1 MPNSHAVEQSP
12 DLVSEEQQP
21 GTPGSAGTD
30 AESGDAR
37 AELAAMEDRYKR
49 ALADLDNYRKR
60 SARDVERRV
69 AEAKELVLRDWLEA
83 VDSVERALRMAPEG
97 PLFDGLRAV
106 LNQME
111 GILARQGVER
121 IGALG
126 ERFDPQ
132 RHEAIAVRPANDLPD
147 RTVVEVVRSGF
158 ARNGNVLRPAEV
170 IVADAREHDR

>member
-1 MPNSHAVEQSP
+1 M
-12 DLVSEEQQP
+12 
-21 GTPGSAGTD
+21 
-30 AESGDAR
+30 
-37 AELAAMEDRYKR
+37 
-49 ALADLDNYRKR
+49 
-60 SARDVERRV
+60 
-69 AEAKELVLRDWLEA
+69 
-83 VDSVERALRMAPEG
+83 DSVERALRMAPDG

-106 LNQME
+106 SDQME